1 MPPPGRLKKPPPAV
15 DVPKPGVPGWVNVR
29 LNGCAA
35 LGAVD
40 VLGGAEKVRV
50 PRDPEL
56 NPPPARASAGAAAE
70 INGNARAKT
79 TAIDR
84 TMPRARCVNLMS
96 LSSIPGRGKRP

>member
-15 DVPKPGVPGWVNVR
+15 DVPSPELPGWVNVR

-40 VLGGAEKVRV
+40 VLGGAENVRV

-56 NPPPARASAGAAAE
+56 NPPPIRASAGEAAD
-70 INGNARAKT
+70 INGSASDKT
-79 TAIDR
+79 TARALIMAR
-84 TMPRARCVNLMS
+84 PRWVNLMAF
-96 LSSIPGRGKRP
+96 SSIPGRGKRP